1 MRQTAAVL
9 GSPISHSL
17 SPTIHNYL
25 YGKFKLDFEYIAVEL
40 QEHEF
45 EKWMRSALTDTQQWF
60 GFSLTMPLKESV
72 CSPELSDV
80 LTVDGDAR
88 RIASANTI
96 YRQKE
101 RWNALSTD
109 LLAFQYLLSKYSFN
123 SVLIVGAGA
132 TARAAVSA
140 LDKLSFGKQY
150 RVEALRR
157 DNKRDDKLLEAAGN
171 LQVGLKDLSGFQ
183 KWESF
188 DLVIN
193 TVPNDGVIELAQK
206 FPGSG
211 VLLDAI
217 YSPWPPALTAAQ
229 LKNAK
234 PVISGL
240 ELLTAQALYQ
250 FQLMAGLDFDF
261 DTLFL
266 EVLEVLKR
274 NR

>member
-1 MRQTAAVL
+1 MSQTAAVL

-45 EKWMRSALTDTQQWF
+45 EKWMRSALTETQQWF

-229 LKNAK
+229 LKNAQ

-261 DTLFL
+261 HTLFL